1 MKVFIDIEAN
11 QFSGHMMSIGCAC
24 ENGETFYSLVALP
37 KGEKPTKFIT
47 NLTGITREDLS
58 TASSPDEVFNELA
71 NFLKNVSYEEPHFE
85 FYCYGNEDPVFINRT
100 IKHMT
105 DFQAIILAM
114 SIAGNLIDYSKEV
127 QKYYGNFKSN
137 PPSLHNAY
145 SFVIA
150 KENEQKHNALE
161 DAMMLKTVYEKLFKI
176 SIPAD
181 GEKVYG
187 KPRVRE
193 EIGKKKEIPDYV
205 RVWLNGNISKW
216 KAPTGNTGPEM
227 FYCKIGNKIKK
238 FSSIEEATYW
248 CIVFNGLGSPKK
260 EDNFNRVAA
269 KVRKALQDGKPY
281 LTGTWGLVR

>member
-24 ENGETFYSLVALP
+24 ENGETFYSLIALP

-47 NLTGITREDLS
+47 NLTGITKEDL
-58 TASSPDEVFNELA
+58 AVAPCPDAVFLEME
-71 NFLKNVSYEEPHFE
+71 NFLKNMDYEKPHFE
-85 FYCYGNEDPVFINRT
+85 FYCYGNEDPMFINRT

-105 DFQAIILAM
+105 DFQAIIFAM
-114 SIAGNLIDYSKEV
+114 SIAGNLIDYSKDV
-127 QKYYGNFKSN
+127 QKYYGDFKSN
-137 PPSLHNAY
+137 PPSLRNAY
-145 SFVIA
+145 NFIIA
-150 KENEQKHNALE
+150 EENEQKHNALE
-161 DAMMLKTVYEKLFKI
+161 DAMMLKTVYEKLFKV
-176 SIPAD
+176 STPGNA
-181 GEKVYG
+181 EKVYG

-193 EIGKKKEIPDYV
+193 DPKKKKEIPDYV

-216 KAPTGNTGPEM
+216 KAPTGSTGPAM
-227 FYCKIGNKIKK
+227 IYCKVGNKVKK

-260 EDNFNRVAA
+260 EDVFNKVAA

-281 LTGTWGLVR
+281 LTGTWGMT

>member
-24 ENGETFYSLVALP
+24 ENGETFYSLIALP

-58 TASSPDEVFNELA
+58 TASSPDEVFTELA
-71 NFLKNVSYEEPHFE
+71 SFLKNVSCEEPHFE
-85 FYCYGNEDPVFINRT
+85 FYCYGNEDPIFINRT

-145 SFVIA
+145 NFVIA
-150 KENEQKHNALE
+150 EENEQKHNALE

-205 RVWLNGNISKW
+205 RVWLNGNIGKW
-216 KAPTGNTGPEM
+216 KAPTCNTGAEM
-227 FYCKIGNKIKK
+227 LYCKVGNKIKK
-238 FSSIEEATYW
+238 FSSIEEAVYW

-260 EDNFNRVAA
+260 EDNFNHVAKRV
-269 KVRKALQDGKPY
+269 RNALQDGKPY
-281 LTGTWGLVR
+281 LTCTWGLVE

>member
-58 TASSPDEVFNELA
+58 TASSPDKVFNELA
-71 NFLKNVSYEEPHFE
+71 SFLKNVSYEEPHFE

-227 FYCKIGNKIKK
+227 LYCKIGNKIKK
-238 FSSIEEATYW
+238 FSSIEEAAYW